1 MRIAKE
7 DVTIKMES
15 PGTVLR
21 QQMDFDDATEL
32 DKSNGEYL
40 SLSAGVDTTPL
51 FKGLEGNM
59 CQCPRWG
66 FVLSGQLTTTDAV
79 VPHSYR
85 NGRF

>member
-15 PGTVLR
+15 PGAVLS
-21 QQMDFDDATEL
+21 QQMDFGDVTEL
-32 DKSNGEYL
+32 DKSSGEYF
-40 SLSAGVDTTPL
+40 SLSAGVDATPL

-59 CQCPRWG
+59 CQCPHWG
-66 FVLSGQLTTTDAV
+66 FVLSGQFTTTDAV